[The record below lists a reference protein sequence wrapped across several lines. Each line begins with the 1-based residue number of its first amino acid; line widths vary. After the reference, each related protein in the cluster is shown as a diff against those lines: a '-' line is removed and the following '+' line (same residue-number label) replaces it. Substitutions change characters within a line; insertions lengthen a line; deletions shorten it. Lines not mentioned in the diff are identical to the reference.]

1 MRIRIVLICFALF
14 CVALAP
20 QILHGLLKPLA
31 RRCAYDNFETWEVW
45 TPLRVQYE
53 RCEFGLPQPLELL
66 VSMLASGHYAPVLAA
81 LVLAILMAALC
92 YSIGR
97 GIWSKLRRQSGDSSH
112 GS

>member
-1 MRIRIVLICFALF
+1 MRTRTVLICFVIL

-20 QILHGLLKPLA
+20 QILHRLLKPLA
-31 RRCAYDNFETWEVW
+31 RRCAYDHFETWEVW

-81 LVLAILMAALC
+81 LALAILMAALC
-92 YSIGR
+92 YAIWKA
-97 GIWSKLRRQSGDSSH
+97 IWSRLRRESDGNSR